1 MVHPAAE
8 GFASRSAALWALL
21 RDFPGRAGFALRL
34 ALICTLSAGIALL
47 FRAPEAALAVYVVLF
62 MNKPDRASSL
72 LGSLAL
78 TVVISLVIVALVG
91 ICALVLEHPAWR
103 VANMVAVS
111 LVLLWLVSASKLR
124 PVGGT
129 LTLVLAYAM
138 DLLGSIPTGEA
149 ATRGFLYAWQLVAIP
164 AGVSILVNLLMAPA
178 PRTLLQAALAE
189 RLRTAAVALLDDA
202 AAAQHLQSY
211 LRGGL
216 TECNL
221 WLRRLRM
228 ERGAPA
234 QDMAALEA
242 ASDATFALL
251 SSVELSR
258 SNPAAALPGPVRRSL
273 SRTLTHMAGIFAA
286 GGYPVD
292 IEAVSAG
299 DGPLSELARAVLA
312 DINATLRGFAQAPV
326 TPPPEPPSGGFLVP
340 DAFSNPE
347 HARYA
352 LKTTAAAMACYLL
365 YSLLNWPGIHT
376 CMLTCY
382 IVSLATLAES
392 VEKLVLRLIGC
403 LIGAALGLAAMLWVI
418 PGLGSVVEYLALI
431 FAGALLSAWI
441 AVGNE
446 RIAYAGFQMALAF
459 FMCVIQG
466 SGPGYDMV
474 VARDRIIGI
483 LLGNA
488 VAYIVAAHVWPVS
501 VRGKIE
507 AGIDGCLGSLRHMLA
522 TTNTAERRRLAATTQ
537 TLADA
542 VRNDLDRAH
551 YEPERLRP
559 SLAWLASRRQ
569 IALRLSALSA
579 PCLLFQGSTTDRTDL
594 ARRLARAPR
603 AAALQAA
610 SASASASAGGALTA
624 LIDRQVDALGTLWT
638 EPHPHREIAD
648 APT

>member
-1 MVHPAAE
+1 MARPAADTFS
-8 GFASRSAALWALL
+8 GRSVALWGLL
-21 RDFPGRAGFALRL
+21 QVFPGRAGFALRL
-34 ALICTLSAGIALL
+34 ALICALSAWVSLL

-91 ICALVLEHPAWR
+91 LCALVLEHPAWR
-103 VANMVAVS
+103 LASMVAIS
-111 LVLLWLVSASKLR
+111 LLLLWLVSASKLR

-129 LTLVLAYAM
+129 LTLILAYAM

-164 AGVSILVNLLMAPA
+164 AGVSILVNSLMAPA
-178 PRTLLQAALAE
+178 PRTLLQAALTE
-189 RLRTAAVALLDDA
+189 RLRTAAAVLLDDA
-202 AAAQHLQSY
+202 AAARRLQSY
-211 LRGGL
+211 LHGGL
-216 TECNL
+216 SECNL
-221 WLRRLRM
+221 WLRRLRLG
-228 ERGAPA
+228 RGVPA
-234 QDMAALEA
+234 QDLAALEA

-251 SSVELSR
+251 TSVDLSR
-258 SNPAAALPGPVRRSL
+258 SDPAAALPGSVRRSL
-273 SRTLTHMAGIFAA
+273 SQTLTHMASIFAA

-292 IEAVSAG
+292 IESVPAG
-299 DGPLSELARAVLA
+299 DGPLGELPRTVLA
-312 DINATLRGFAQAPV
+312 DINATLRGFTQAPV
-326 TPPPEPPSGGFLVP
+326 APPPVPSSGGFLVP

-392 VEKLVLRLIGC
+392 VEKLVLRLTGC

-483 LLGNA
+483 VLGNA

-507 AGIDGCLGSLRHMLA
+507 AGIDACLGALRHMLA
-522 TTNTAERRRLAATTQ
+522 STNTAERRRLAASTQ
-537 TLADA
+537 TLVDA
-542 VRNDLDRAH
+542 VQTDLDRAR

-559 SLAWLASRRQ
+559 SPAWLDNRRQ
-569 IALRLSALSA
+569 ITQRLAGLSA
-579 PCLLFQGSTTDRTDL
+579 PCLLFQGSTTDRDGL
-594 ARRLARAPR
+594 ARRLVRAPR
-603 AAALQAA
+603 PTAVQV
-610 SASASASAGGALTA
+610 ASASAGGALAT

-638 EPHPHREIAD
+638 ETNPHRETAD